1 MYGTHPSPPI
11 CPVPCSVAGDS
22 YGGDK
27 GQGQQGVGDQT
38 EAGSHR
44 LLVALRPVG
53 RRTQQRLDCVAD
65 RERRLAG
72 HGPHVDVNGRRR
84 SGS

>member
-1 MYGTHPSPPI
+1 
-11 CPVPCSVAGDS
+11 VACSVAGDS

-44 LLVALRPVG
+44 IVALRPVG
-53 RRTQQRLDCVAD
+53 RRAQHRLHCVLSHRRPAA
-65 RERRLAG
+65 RERRLTG
-72 HGPHVDVNGRRR
+72 HGPGVDVNGRRR
-84 SGS
+84 PGS